1 MTEHDDTVTVLKW
14 FVAPAVLVFALVN
27 LFQIS
32 PLLAS
37 WTTITLLGAE
47 GNALYWLVLILVDSV
62 LLAVLGGFCSY
73 SLVT

>member
-1 MTEHDDTVTVLKW
+1 MSAHDDAMTVLKW

-37 WTTITLLGAE
+37 WTTITVLGAE
-47 GNALYWLVLILVDSV
+47 EMRSTGS
-62 LLAVLGGFCSY
+62 S
-73 SLVT
+73 